1 MDPYYIFKNNW
12 DNCQCLGTTNPCRV
26 QPTALLQQLYKLFWS
41 KACSGCMLH
50 LQKHLGQSSMYR
62 DNQSLLC
69 ALKCVAIY
77 QETTLS
83 DIYCSWSEAWS
94 ATLQF
99 NRQMNFAWN
108 CTHHTFLMKCGAK
121 SPGEKK
127 WVRKIWQERQRGEC
141 QWGAYDQHH
150 KGRGEVSFLYCTP
163 SPPYSYRILQ
173 TRSTYWPLNIWKG
186 GKGSACLL
194 VSPPQS
200 FLSQCTICTHTC
212 VNSRQL

>member
-108 CTHHTFLMKCGAK
+108 CTHHTFFMKCSVK
-121 SPGEKK
+121 SVDKKNYWEKYDKNDREGNVNGEHM
-127 WVRKIWQERQRGEC
+127 I
-141 QWGAYDQHH
+141 
-150 KGRGEVSFLYCTP
+150 SIT
-163 SPPYSYRILQ
+163 
-173 TRSTYWPLNIWKG
+173 KG
-186 GKGSACLL
+186 GVRSLFILHPPHIHIGSCQ
-194 VSPPQS
+194 PGQ
-200 FLSQCTICTHTC
+200 HTGI
-212 VNSRQL
+212 